1 MNKKFTTILSAI
13 GLSIATLPLFAQMSS
28 NPVFPGDFSDPGV
41 FRVGDDYYAV
51 RSTFG
56 WQPGLHIIHSKDLIN
71 WEYIG
76 HAFDGDNEVEI
87 PTGEVFG
94 GIWGS
99 DMVYNPNTKK
109 FMVYAP
115 IYSNPK
121 TKAIYVFTSD
131 TPEGPYSK
139 GVKILDQDIDPGIF
153 IDDDN
158 FIYLSS
164 KASMIYKLTPDGL
177 KIEEEV
183 SRVGSNDGKAFG
195 EGAEIVK
202 KNGYYYYTCSEGGT
216 LPYEHHKVLSFRS
229 KSLKGPWEPDPTN
242 PVKYSPHTERAAIQG
257 PGHGELIH
265 TQNGEW
271 YMTYHTYELNYATL
285 ARQMCLEPVIWTS
298 DGWWRPKY
306 GKIPPVEF
314 ETPNLPKSDIRLN
327 QSDSFDGASKL
338 APQWFF
344 HTKPD
349 YSGVAWSLTDNKNS
363 LRIKNYSGDRDMTQ
377 TLERFMLQSIVG
389 KDFELSTKLSFASKN
404 EGEMAGL
411 LLYTNME
418 NFVQYGL
425 TTINGE
431 RMLQVKLK
439 YGAFDKFKGVC
450 KPNSGKYLSVATL
463 PYDGDNVY
471 LKLKVVNPESAY
483 FQYSKDG
490 KNWEDMGNTEIFF
503 GRGGMPDLGWQHTF
517 WTGATQGL
525 FIDSQSAQTS
535 GGYAD
540 FEYFN
545 AVR

>member
-1 MNKKFTTILSAI
+1 MSKITTALAAI
-13 GLSIATLPLFAQMSS
+13 AVSLPVATIDAQIST

-56 WQPGLHIIHSKDLIN
+56 WQPGLQIIHSKDLIN

-76 HAFDGDNEVEI
+76 HAFDGDNDVEI

-99 DMVYNPNTKK
+99 DMVYNPNTQK

-115 IYSNPK
+115 IYSGKK

-131 TPEGPYSK
+131 KPEGPYSR

-158 FIYLSS
+158 SIYLSS

-177 KIEEEV
+177 KVEKEV

-195 EGAEIVK
+195 EGAEIIK

-216 LPYEHHKVLSFRS
+216 LPYEHHKILSFRS
-229 KSLKGPWEPDPTN
+229 KSLKGPWEGDPTN
-242 PVKYSPHTERAAIQG
+242 PVKFSPHTGLADIQG

-265 TQNGEW
+265 TQNDEW
-271 YMTYHTYELNYATL
+271 YVTYHCYELGYPTL
-285 ARQMCLEPVIWTS
+285 ARQVSLEPVEWTA

-306 GKIPPVEF
+306 GKVPPVNF
-314 ETPNLPKSDIRLN
+314 ETPNLPKSNIRLN
-327 QSDSFDGASKL
+327 QSDSFEDSRKL
-338 APQWFF
+338 GPQWFF

-349 YSGVAWSLTDNKNS
+349 YSGKAFSLKDKKNS
-363 LRIKNYSGDRDMTQ
+363 LRINNYNGHRNMTE
-377 TLERFMLQSIVG
+377 TLERFMLQGIVG
-389 KDFELSTKLSFASKN
+389 KEFELSTKLNLNSNN
-404 EGEMAGL
+404 EGEIAGL

-425 TTINGE
+425 ATVKGE
-431 RMLQVKLK
+431 RVLQVKLK

-450 KPNSGKYLSVATL
+450 KPNPGRYLSVATV
-463 PYDGDNVY
+463 PYDGDEVY
-471 LKLKVVNPESAY
+471 LKLKVVNPETAY
-483 FQYSKDG
+483 FSYSKDG
-490 KNWEDMGNTEIFF
+490 KTWENFGNTEIFF

-525 FIDSQSAQTS
+525 FIDSENDQNRS
-535 GGYAD
+535 GYAEFD
-540 FEYFN
+540 YFK
-545 AVR
+545 VER